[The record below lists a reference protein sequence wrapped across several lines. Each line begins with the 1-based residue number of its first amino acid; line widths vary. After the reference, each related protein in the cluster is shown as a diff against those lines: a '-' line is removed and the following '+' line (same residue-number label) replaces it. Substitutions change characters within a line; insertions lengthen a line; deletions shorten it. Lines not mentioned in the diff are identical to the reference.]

1 MQYEFALDGG
11 RRLTLDE
18 LRDELAGWRRYG
30 KDTVVDDYA
39 GVPVFANEF
48 WTSKQRAAHSLHE
61 ISYRA
66 CFKPQLPR
74 FFITRLTDPGDV
86 VFDPFMGRGTTLLEA
101 ALHGRQTLGNDVNP
115 LSRMLLEARLD
126 PPSPAEVDARLR
138 CLPLDEPAPLP
149 DGFDVFF
156 HERTLNQICRLR
168 EYLRERHSAGTDDAA
183 DRWIRMVAINRLTG
197 HSRGFFSVYTLP
209 PNQAASIERQRKNNA
224 RRNQIPDYRDVADLI
239 RRKTRSLLRDV
250 RRLAPTGRNRG
261 FLRQPVE
268 KPFAYDGPPVAL
280 AVTSPPFMDIV
291 NYRADNWMR
300 CWFAGIDPDAVGI
313 TQTGNL
319 DAWKAL
325 VRGALDNAAAI
336 SRPAGVFAFEV
347 GEVRKGS
354 LLLDQVVVDV
364 ARDTPWEPVCVIV
377 NAQVF
382 TKTSN
387 TWGVDNNRGGTNS
400 NRIVVMRR
408 R

>member
-1 MQYEFALDGG
+1 MQYELSLDGD

-18 LRDELAGWRRYG
+18 FASELARWRRYG
-30 KDTVVDDYA
+30 KETIVDDYA
-39 GVPVFANEF
+39 GVPVFVNEF

-101 ALHGRQTLGNDVNP
+101 ALHGRETLGNDVNP
-115 LSRMLLEARLD
+115 LSRVLLEARLH
-126 PPSPAEVDARLR
+126 PPAPAEVDARLR
-138 CLPLDEPAPLP
+138 SLSLDEPAPHP
-149 DGFDVFF
+149 GGFDVFF

-168 EYLRERHSAGTDDAA
+168 EYLRERHADGRADTV

-224 RRNQIPDYRDVADLI
+224 RRNLQPEYRDVAAVIL
-239 RRKTRSLLRDV
+239 RKTCSLLRDM
-250 RRLAPTGRNRG
+250 RRQAPTGRNHG
-261 FLRQPVE
+261 FLRQPVGA
-268 KPFAYDGPPVAL
+268 PFVYDGPPVVL
-280 AVTSPPFMDIV
+280 AVTSPPFMNIV
-291 NYRADNWMR
+291 NYKGDNWMR

-319 DAWKAL
+319 EAWKAL
-325 VRGALDNAAAI
+325 VRGALDNTAAI
-336 SRPAGVFAFEV
+336 SRRGSVFAFEV
-347 GEVRKGS
+347 GEIRKGS
-354 LLLDQVVVDV
+354 LLLDQVVVNV
-364 ARDTPWEPVCVIV
+364 ARETPWEPVCVVV

-387 TWGVDNNRGGTNS
+387 TWGVDNNRAGTNS